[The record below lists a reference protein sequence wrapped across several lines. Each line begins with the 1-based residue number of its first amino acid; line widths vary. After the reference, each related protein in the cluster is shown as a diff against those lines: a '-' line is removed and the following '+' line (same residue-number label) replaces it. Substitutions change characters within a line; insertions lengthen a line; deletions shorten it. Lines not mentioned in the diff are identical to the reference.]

1 MIKEFV
7 FGALAISAIAFPG
20 INSGLNVGESVTP
33 FHPSHVT
40 GPDKGTDTC
49 PPCKY
54 GARPAVQVWVNG
66 DSTEN
71 IAKLA
76 SVLNQTAGKNENF
89 KGFVIWVSDNKDQ
102 AAGTLKTIA
111 GKHNFDAI
119 GMAVIDPKNEAINN
133 YKINLDKEVKNTVIV
148 YKNKKVVQKFVNWEA
163 NEKGLNELNGAIAG
177 VSK

>member
-7 FGALAISAIAFPG
+7 FGAIAVAAIAFPG
-20 INSGLNVGESVTP
+20 INSGLSVGESVTP

-71 IAKLA
+71 VAKLA
-76 SVLNQTAGKNENF
+76 SILNKAAGKNENF
-89 KGFVIWVSDNKDQ
+89 KGFVIFVTDNKDQ
-102 AAGTLKTIA
+102 TAGTVKSIA
-111 GKHNFDAI
+111 SHHGFESI
-119 GMAVIDPKNEAINN
+119 GMAVIEPKNEAINN
-133 YKINLDKEVKNTVIV
+133 YKINLDKDVKNTVIV
-148 YKNKKVVQKFVNWEA
+148 YKNKKVMAKFVNLEA
-163 NEKGLNELNGAIAG
+163 NDKGLNELNGAIAG
-177 VSK
+177 VTK